1 MIGISIAWIIIG
13 VTVFVSW
20 QAFEKSWLFDKLLLN
35 QYSVRHRKEYYRVIS
50 HVLIHADWTHL
61 LFNMFTFYSFGTFM
75 ESVFTNEGLFLSFF
89 PGYYYWGEKTGEAL
103 FLLLYLLGGIAAT
116 IPSIL
121 KHGNNFGYNAVGA
134 SGAVSAIMMA
144 FMIMF
149 PNFQVSFFMFIPMP
163 AWVGAL
169 IFLGLE
175 HYLSRTQRS
184 SNIAHDAHIWGALFG
199 ILFVIFLNPEFLTH
213 FISEVRESI
222 GF

>member
-1 MIGISIAWIIIG
+1 MFGISIAWIIIG
-13 VTVFVSW
+13 ATVFVSW
-20 QAFEKSWLFDKLLLN
+20 QAFEKSWLFSKLLLN
-35 QYSVRHRKEYYRVIS
+35 PYSVKHRKEYYRIIS
-50 HVLIHADWTHL
+50 HVLVHADWTHL

-75 ESVFTNEGLFLSFF
+75 ETVFTHEQMFSSFF
-89 PGYYYWGEKTGEAL
+89 QTFIYWGESTGEIL
-103 FLLLYLLGGIAAT
+103 FLMLYLLGGIAAT

-121 KHGNNFGYNAVGA
+121 KHGDNYGYNAVGA
-134 SGAVSAIMMA
+134 SGAVSAVMMA

-149 PNFQVSFFMFIPMP
+149 PNFQVNFFMFIPMP

-175 HYLSRTQRS
+175 HYLSRTQRA

-199 ILFVIFLNPEFLTH
+199 ILFVTILNPDFLTH
-213 FISEVRESI
+213 FVHEVRASI